1 MHNAHP
7 VMQQALVAIA
17 PASPL
22 TKYHQALAAMNWQ
35 FEFSD
40 DHQQW
45 ATGNNMLSRLH
56 KLQRELDPTGEIW
69 LSYPGAH
76 GHGAPQPR
84 VAEVML

>member
-7 VMQQALVAIA
+7 VMQQALAAIA

-22 TKYHQALAAMNWQ
+22 TQYHQALAAFDWQ
-35 FEFSD
+35 FEHSD
-40 DHQQW
+40 EHAVW
-45 ATGNNMLSRLH
+45 ARGHNALSRLH

-84 VAEVML
+84 VAEVVL